1 MVSFMFFPK
10 YCAYL
15 LCLISFGVIR
25 KIPRSYNYILCL
37 ISFGVIRKIPRSYN
51 YILCL
56 DQLLVMSSMQV

>member
-37 ISFGVIRKIPRSYN
+37 
-51 YILCL
+51 
-56 DQLLVMSSMQV
+56 DQLLVMSLCRFNDIFYP